1 MNRERVERLLR
12 LRHAQTEAERAK
24 VVARDQ
30 ALRERRSELSRR
42 AHARAARIEAL
53 RQSEG
58 RVLTG
63 QDLADLHAGAEQTVR
78 VEVRVRRQADQA
90 ERSLAQ
96 AMAEAVEAHRE
107 EERMRRLMVAERE
120 RVRDAERRRAFTAAD
135 EQMLLRIARR
145 PLAEPG
151 AFGTEG
157 GAGEG
162 EDAE

>member
-24 VVARDQ
+24 VLERDR
-30 ALRERRSELSRR
+30 ALQERRNELGHR
-42 AHARAARIEAL
+42 AHARAARVEAL

-78 VEVRVRRQADQA
+78 VEARARRQAEQA

-96 AMAEAVEAHRE
+96 ALAEAVRAHRE
-107 EERMRRLMVAERE
+107 EERMRRLMAAERE
-120 RVRDAERRRAFTAAD
+120 RLREAERRRTWTAAD

-145 PLAEPG
+145 PPAQPG
-151 AFGTEG
+151 VSGIEG
-157 GAGEG
+157 GTREG
-162 EDAE
+162 EDGE